1 MKEKTMRRLLIAAIM
16 LLLILPFMA
25 VGQAEGDKQK
35 GKNKDEQAVL
45 KQLDNW
51 IEALKR
57 NDMTALNRIIAEDF
71 MLVEVNGNFLNREQ
85 DLEAVKTGDLKFQ
98 SMKTED
104 VKVFVY
110 GETAIVTGRGV
121 YEITYKGKASTIRER
136 FFDVFQK
143 RKGQWRVIASRP
155 TPGQAQ

>member
-1 MKEKTMRRLLIAAIM
+1 MRRFLMAAMM
-16 LLLILPFMA
+16 LLLIVPFPA
-25 VGQAEGDKQK
+25 VGQTGGDKQK
-35 GKNKDEQAVL
+35 GKKRDEQAVL
-45 KQLDNW
+45 KQLGNW

-57 NDMTALNRIIAEDF
+57 NDMTALNRIVAEDF
-71 MLVEVNGNFLNREQ
+71 MLVEVNGNVLNREQ
-85 DLEAVKTGDLKFQ
+85 DLEPVKTGDLKFQ
-98 SMKTED
+98 SLTTED

-110 GETAIVTGRGV
+110 GETAIVTGKGV

>member
-1 MKEKTMRRLLIAAIM
+1 MRRLLIAAMI
-16 LLLILPFMA
+16 LLLIVPSLA
-25 VGQAEGDKQK
+25 VGQVGGNKQK
-35 GKNKDEQAVL
+35 PKNKNEQAVL
-45 KQLDNW
+45 KQLDSW

-57 NDMTALNRIIAEDF
+57 NDITALNRIIAEDF
-71 MLVEVNGNFLNREQ
+71 MLVEVNGNLLNREQ
-85 DLEAVKTGDLKFQ
+85 DLEPVKSGDLKFQ
-98 SMKTED
+98 SLTTED